1 MKIENLETMLRGALG
16 AQQLM
21 ISEVPNTYSK
31 IHLSAMWELEWDNIS
46 IDAKQKTHEE
56 TFVSLWKKII
66 EPLASLFQITN
77 EKEIAML
84 RYQLDEAEKK
94 YQQKRNEYEEL
105 HLVHQSYAKG
115 VEDAAGGR

>member
-21 ISEVPNTYSK
+21 ISEVPHTYSK
-31 IHLSAMWELEWDNIS
+31 IHLSATWELEWDNIS
-46 IDAKQKTHEE
+46 IDAKQTTHEE

-77 EKEIAML
+77 EKEIEML
-84 RYQLDEAEKK
+84 RYQLDEVEKK
-94 YQQKRNEYEEL
+94 YAQKTIDFDGI
-105 HLVHQSYAKG
+105 YAEFTAYKEG
-115 VEDAAGGR
+115 VKHAAGGR